1 MISTTVIGI
10 VTCMISTTVIGI
22 VTCIISTTVIG
33 IVTCMISTTVFG
45 IASYM
50 ISTTVIGIIKPLYI
64 YVTRI
69 GTISSHMT
77 LTIATFPSTTSKI
90 HRAR

>member
-1 MISTTVIGI
+1 MISTIVIGI

-22 VTCIISTTVIG
+22 VICIISTTVIG
-33 IVTCMISTTVFG
+33 IATGMISTTVFE

-77 LTIATFPSTTSKI
+77 LTIATFPSTTPNI
-90 HRAR
+90 HRAK